1 MAYSV
6 VKGWLVD
13 RREWGRVIL
22 SKGVMFNYAI
32 GPEQLEENRVDNGVE
47 KLE

>member
-13 RREWGRVIL
+13 RRERGQEM
-22 SKGVMFNYAI
+22 SSEGVMFSYAI
-32 GPEQLEENRVDNGVE
+32 GPEQLEEKRVDNGVE